1 MPKKMSPA
9 CVRAAGN
16 AATIDLREENTCPGH
31 KYVHGFIF
39 NLNRNYILTFFLD
52 YNCHTYRILRHLFIL
67 GALTVLC

>member
-16 AATIDLREENTCPGH
+16 AATIDLREENTFPGH

-39 NLNRNYILTFFLD
+39 NLTRNYKHFFLD
-52 YNCHTYRILRHLFIL
+52 YNCHTYRILCHLLIL
-67 GALTVLC
+67 GAPTVLC